1 MAIKKSV
8 RELVWVKYDK
18 HCAYCGKEIEYKQ
31 MQVDHIEAHWHS
43 YTEEQC
49 VKYGLKKGSN
59 EIENLNPAC
68 VRCNKWKDTMSIET
82 FRNEIQ
88 QQLIRL
94 KRDSSNYRIALDFGM
109 IKENNEPIV
118 FYFEKHNK
126 Q

>member
-1 MAIKKSV
+1 MAIKKSI

-43 YTEEQC
+43 YTEDQC
-49 VKYGLKKGSN
+49 AKYGLKKGSN
-59 EIENLNPAC
+59 EIDNLNPAC
-68 VRCNKWKDTMSIET
+68 ARCNKWKDTMSIET

-94 KRDSSNYRIALDFGM
+94 KRDSSNYRLALDFGM

-126 Q
+126 

>member
-1 MAIKKSV
+1 MAIKKSI
-8 RELVWVKYDK
+8 RELVW
-18 HCAYCGKEIEYKQ
+18 
-31 MQVDHIEAHWHS
+31 S
-43 YTEEQC
+43 YTEDQC

-59 EIENLNPAC
+59 EIDNLNPAC
-68 VRCNKWKDTMSIET
+68 ARCNKWKDTMSIET

-118 FYFEKHNK
+118 FYFEKHKK